1 MKQKLKKAETFFA
14 RIFKQILATLPD
26 SFIILIF
33 LITFWRAE
41 KSNSTDLLEQSF
53 NMFYTILAKGILLVI
68 LIWLIV
74 VGIFG
79 ICYLVICIIYWI
91 LDKMLDIS
99 SHKNENKN

>member
-1 MKQKLKKAETFFA
+1 MKQKSKKTGTFFA
-14 RIFKQILATLPD
+14 RIFKQTLATLPD
-26 SFIILIF
+26 SFIF

-68 LIWLIV
+68 LIWSIV
-74 VGIFG
+74 VGICG

>member
-1 MKQKLKKAETFFA
+1 MFCILEVGLKMKQKSKKTGTFFA
-14 RIFKQILATLPD
+14 RIFKQTLATLLD

-68 LIWLIV
+68 LTLS
-74 VGIFG
+74 G
-79 ICYLVICIIYWI
+79 
-91 LDKMLDIS
+91 KKSPTS
-99 SHKNENKN
+99 SKVAG

>member
-1 MKQKLKKAETFFA
+1 MKQKLKKAEIFFA

-68 LIWLIV
+68 LIWLIL
-74 VGIFG
+74 VGMCG
-79 ICYLVICIIYWI
+79 ICYLVIYIIYWI

>member
-1 MKQKLKKAETFFA
+1 MKQKFKKAGTFFA

-68 LIWLIV
+68 SIV
-74 VGIFG
+74 VGICG

>member
-1 MKQKLKKAETFFA
+1 MSQEASPVRENVRGSIT
-14 RIFKQILATLPD
+14 
-26 SFIILIF
+26 LIF

-68 LIWLIV
+68 LIWSIV
-74 VGIFG
+74 VGICG